1 MDKLFLD
8 SHGEAVE
15 WDGRERREKVRFP
28 VCLAVEVNGRSSES
42 CADFILNISRA
53 GIFILTEN
61 PLEKGTKVKLR
72 FSIPPEEKAL
82 SEFSI
87 PPEEKA
93 LSEFDGVV
101 VGANR
106 DPGYPKGMHIKIID
120 SGPDELKSLEAYLE
134 GRKHLLDTEA

>member
-82 SEFSI
+82 SEF
-87 PPEEKA
+87 
-93 LSEFDGVV
+93 DGVV